1 MANTNYNNGRKPD
14 SLYGLLA
21 SADATYAMLPQNL
34 RLEIEKISRGL
45 SEFGP
50 RKLRRPGI
58 GTEFFEARQYRPG
71 VDNKQPNAKLSA
83 RAGKPIVV
91 ENEAEIRQ
99 HFYLWRDPSP
109 STNYA
114 SRKDLF
120 TVKQAEEVMLLA
132 FAKHLARNEEMIG
145 ILDRD
150 GQYRG
155 GKAPEW
161 LGQQLL
167 GADVTIVT
175 GDMPRVSR
183 PLPRNST
190 VALFSDFLMKPE
202 DLIKGLDSL
211 NGIGLRGFLV
221 MVLDPEE
228 IEFKNFKGHRKFE
241 GLEGEGT
248 ISFKKAESVQS
259 AYQTAMRERI
269 AWLQKLADAKGFQ
282 FILQRTDEPLHKGLL
297 EIYGLSHQPKG
308 HAPSPGL

>member
-1 MANTNYNNGRKPD
+1 MAKTNDNKARNAD

-21 SADATYAMLPQNL
+21 NADATYAMLPQNL
-34 RLEIEKISRGL
+34 RLEIEKISKGL

-114 SRKDLF
+114 SRRDLF

-167 GADVTIVT
+167 GADVSIVT
-175 GDMPRVSR
+175 GDMPRVAR

-190 VALFSDFLMKPE
+190 VALFSDFLMNPDE
-202 DLIKGLDSL
+202 LVKGLDSL

-228 IEFKNFKGHRKFE
+228 IEFKNFKGHIEFK
-241 GLEGEGT
+241 GLEGEGST
-248 ISFKKAESVQS
+248 AFKKAESVRS
-259 AYQTAMRERI
+259 AYQTAMKERI
-269 AWLQKLADAKGFQ
+269 AWVKRLADAKGFQ
-282 FILQRTDEPLHKGLL
+282 FILQRTDEPLHKGILA
-297 EIYGLSHQPKG
+297 IYGLSHQATE
-308 HAPSPGL
+308 HTPSPGL

>member
-1 MANTNYNNGRKPD
+1 MAKTNDNKARNAD

-21 SADATYAMLPQNL
+21 NADATYAMLPQNL
-34 RLEIEKISRGL
+34 RLEIEKISKGL

-109 STNYA
+109 STNYS
-114 SRKDLF
+114 SRRDLF

-167 GADVTIVT
+167 GADVSIVT
-175 GDMPRVSR
+175 GDMPRVAR

-190 VALFSDFLMKPE
+190 VVLFSDFLMNPDE
-202 DLIKGLDSL
+202 LVKGLDSL

-228 IEFKNFKGHRKFE
+228 IEFKNFKGHIEFK

-248 ISFKKAESVQS
+248 TAFKKAESVRA
-259 AYQTAMRERI
+259 AYQTAMTERI
-269 AWLQKLADAKGFQ
+269 AWVKRLADAKGFQ
-282 FILQRTDEPLHKGLL
+282 FILQRTDEPLHKGILA
-297 EIYGLSHQPKG
+297 IYGLSHQATEHKP
-308 HAPSPGL
+308 APGL